1 MQVSMPIYRQSAC
14 IILAA
19 LLLNI
24 QGCALPT
31 ANSRYTQHQTDT
43 SMSADDTAVGSR
55 PVLPRA
61 FVTTIPPDWRSPL
74 DDISIDKAVPPAQ
87 PYHTTFYYPQPK
99 DHRAV
104 SSKKGMSS
112 DRQLIKNAMEVPQ
125 TVAPAAS
132 EHPTPA
138 GPANLWARIR
148 RLYGLGNAA
157 PGDKSRQR
165 RITAQRNWYV
175 AHPSYLERTVDRARP
190 YLYLIVAAV
199 EARGMPT
206 EMALLPIVES
216 AYQPFAYSHGRAAG
230 IWQFIP
236 GTARHFGL
244 KQNWWYDG
252 RRDIAASTR
261 AALDYLQS
269 LHKSFSGDWLLA
281 LAAYN
286 SGSGTVRAAIRY
298 NRKRG
303 RPTDFWSL
311 RLPNETRD
319 YVPRLLAISEI
330 IAKPQRFN
338 ISLAPIPD
346 TPHLTSVNIGS
357 QIDLALAADLAGL
370 SLDEIYLLNPGYN
383 RWATDPEGPHRLLLP
398 VNVADKFIRK
408 LQTVPASQ
416 RIHWIRHRIRSGETL
431 GHIANRYGTTVNVLR
446 QVNKIRGHMIRA
458 GKSMIIPV
466 ATRDLRRYK
475 LSVAQRRKSIQNSIR
490 KGARIT
496 HIVNPGDTW
505 WDLARKYHV
514 GTRQLAKWNGMAP
527 RDFLRPGQKLVIW
540 QGKAQRKAMAVDYS
554 LGLSPA
560 MNKITRRIRYTVR
573 QGDSLARISQRFR
586 VTVSELRRWNSL
598 RRGKYLQPGQ
608 RLTLYVNVTRQTEN
622 I

>member
-1 MQVSMPIYRQSAC
+1 MSIDRQSAC
-14 IILAA
+14 IIILAT
-19 LLLNI
+19 LLLNL

-31 ANSRYTQHQTDT
+31 ANSRFSSHPAAAA
-43 SMSADDTAVGSR
+43 MPADHTAVDNR

-74 DDISIDKAVPPAQ
+74 DDLNPDQAAPPAQ

-99 DHRAV
+99 GHRAA
-104 SSKKGMSS
+104 SNKKGAPTNGH
-112 DRQLIKNAMEVPQ
+112 RIEN
-125 TVAPAAS
+125 TVVASQAREPTAS
-132 EHPTPA
+132 EHRAPA
-138 GPANLWARIR
+138 GPADLWARIR
-148 RLYGLGNAA
+148 RLYGLGNAT
-157 PGDKSRQR
+157 PGSKSRQR

-175 AHPSYLERTVDRARP
+175 AHPSYLARTVDRARP

-206 EMALLPIVES
+206 EMALLPIIES

-269 LHKSFSGDWLLA
+269 LHKTFSGDWLLA

-286 SGSGTVRAAIRY
+286 SGSGTVKAAIRN
-298 NRKRG
+298 NRKHG

-330 IAKPQRFN
+330 IANPRRYN
-338 ISLAPIPD
+338 ISLTPIPD

-383 RWATDPEGPHRLLLP
+383 RWATDPDGPHRLLLP

-408 LQTVPASQ
+408 LQRVPASQ

-431 GHIANRYGTTVNVLR
+431 GHIANRYGTTVGVLR

-475 LSVAQRRKSIQNSIR
+475 LSMAQRRKSIQNSIR
-490 KGARIT
+490 KGARII

-514 GTRQLAKWNGMAP
+514 GTRQLAKWNVMAP

-540 QGKAQRKAMAVDYS
+540 QGRKQRKAMAVDYS

-560 MNKITRRIRYTVR
+560 INKITRRIRYTVR
-573 QGDSLARISQRFR
+573 QGD
-586 VTVSELRRWNSL
+586 
-598 RRGKYLQPGQ
+598 
-608 RLTLYVNVTRQTEN
+608 
-622 I
+622 